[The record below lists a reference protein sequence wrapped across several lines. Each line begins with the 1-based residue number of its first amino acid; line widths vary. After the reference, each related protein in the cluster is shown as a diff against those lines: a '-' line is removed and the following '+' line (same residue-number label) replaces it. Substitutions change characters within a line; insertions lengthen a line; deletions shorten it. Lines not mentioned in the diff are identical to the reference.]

1 MKFFKQLIL
10 LTGMTGGLFASMAMG
25 AGDPTATNTPAE
37 AVATDGTKA
46 PSQTPA
52 RPVAADQTPQPPPA
66 STETTAQP
74 VVHQEPAAIPAQD
87 TNNIVGA
94 TSTDKGLRLNF
105 RGVPLD
111 MVLNYLSDAAGFIIV
126 LETEVKGKVDVWSNQ
141 PMTKEESVTLLN
153 TVLNKNGYAAIQNGR
168 TLTIVSRDEAR
179 KRDVPVKSGSNP
191 DKIPK
196 DASIVTQIIP
206 VRSLNAVQ
214 LAKDLAPLTEATLT
228 ANESGNSLL
237 MTDTQTNIRRI
248 AEIIA
253 ALDSVS
259 TSANAI
265 SVFALKYADAKALV
279 TVLKETF
286 PAPASSQSNNG
297 GGGGFGR
304 FRGGNPFGGG
314 GPDGGDGGS
323 NAGNGRTPGNHVSA
337 VADEL
342 SNSLIVSAPEAL
354 TETIEQLVSKVDQPT
369 QESSEV
375 RVFTL
380 KNADPSEMVELLN
393 GLFPDESNSTDAN
406 RQQGRFGGFFG
417 GFQQQASN
425 TSEKPSDRLKRMGRV
440 LAVADRRTASVIV
453 SASKDLMPQIGKMIE
468 NLDINPAKKQKVFV
482 YSLQNADVQDVQQVL
497 QDLFPTGN
505 SKSSSA
511 NSTQNNPL
519 ATRSQTVQQQQLNNS
534 GTGLGTGLGGGNT
547 TGRGF

>member
-1 MKFFKQLIL
+1 MKSIKQLVL
-10 LTGMTGGLFASMAMG
+10 LAGLTGGLFASMSVRAADAAVTNALPG
-25 AGDPTATNTPAE
+25 AAA
-37 AVATDGTKA
+37 ADGTNA

-52 RPVAADQTPQPPPA
+52 QPVAANQTPQPPPA
-66 STETTAQP
+66 TAEPAAQP
-74 VVHQEPAAIPAQD
+74 VIHQEPAAIPSQE
-87 TNNIVGA
+87 TNNVVGA
-94 TSTDKGLRLNF
+94 TATDKGLRLNF

-111 MVLNYLSDAAGFIIV
+111 LVLNYLSDAAGFIIV
-126 LETEVKGKVDVWSNQ
+126 LETDVKGKVDVWSNQ
-141 PMTKEESVTLLN
+141 PMTKEEAVSLLN
-153 TVLNKNGYAAIQNGR
+153 SVLNKNGYAAIQNGR

-179 KRDVPVKSGSNP
+179 KRDIPVKSGNNP

-196 DASIVTQIIP
+196 DSAIVTQIIP

-259 TSANAI
+259 SSANAI

-279 TVLKETF
+279 TVIKETF
-286 PAPASSQSNNG
+286 PAPASAQSNNG
-297 GGGGFGR
+297 GGGFFGR
-304 FRGGNPFGGG
+304 IRGGGNPFGGG
-314 GPDGGDGGS
+314 GPDGGDGGGNS
-323 NAGNGRTPGNHVSA
+323 GNGRTPGNRVSA

-342 SNSLIVSAPEAL
+342 SNSLIVSAPDIL
-354 TETIEQLVSKVDQPT
+354 TETIEQLVNKVDQPT
-369 QESSEV
+369 QENPDV

-393 GLFPDESNSTDAN
+393 GLFPDETNSTDAN
-406 RQQGRFGGFFG
+406 RQQGRFGFFG
-417 GFQQQASN
+417 GFPQQQSGGAD
-425 TSEKPSDRLKRMGRV
+425 KQSDRLKRMGRV

-453 SASKDLMPQIGKMIE
+453 SASTNLMTQIATMIK

-511 NSTQNNPL
+511 NSSQNNPL
-519 ATRSQTVQQQQLNNS
+519 ATRSQTVQQQQLNNT

-547 TGRGF
+547 AGRGF

>member
-1 MKFFKQLIL
+1 MKSIKQLIL
-10 LTGMTGGLFASMAMG
+10 LAGLTGGLFASMTVRA
-25 AGDPTATNTPAE
+25 ADTAVTNAPAE
-37 AVATDGTKA
+37 TAAAAVTNA

-52 RPVAADQTPQPPPA
+52 PPVAADQTPQPPPA
-66 STETTAQP
+66 TPEPAAQP
-74 VVHQEPAAIPAQD
+74 VIHQELPAIPAQD
-87 TNNIVGA
+87 TNNVVGA

-111 MVLNYLSDAAGFIIV
+111 LVLNYLSDAAGFIIV
-126 LETEVKGKVDVWSNQ
+126 LETDVKGKVDVWSNQ
-141 PMTKEESVTLLN
+141 PMTKEEAVTLLN
-153 TVLNKNGYAAIQNGR
+153 SVLNKNGYAAIQNGR

-179 KRDVPVKSGSNP
+179 KRDVPVKSGNNP

-196 DASIVTQIIP
+196 DAAIVTQIIP

-248 AEIIA
+248 TEIIA

-259 TSANAI
+259 STANAI

-279 TVLKETF
+279 TVIKETF

-297 GGGGFGR
+297 GGFYGR
-304 FRGGNPFGGG
+304 FRGGGGGNPYGGG
-314 GPDGGDGGS
+314 GPEGGDGS
-323 NAGNGRTPGNHVSA
+323 SGNGRTPGNHVSA

-354 TETIEQLVSKVDQPT
+354 TETIEQLVNKVDQPT

-393 GLFPDESNSTDAN
+393 GLFPDETNSTESN
-406 RQQGRFGGFFG
+406 RQQGRYGFFG
-417 GFQQQASN
+417 GFPQQQSGGD
-425 TSEKPSDRLKRMGRV
+425 KQSDRLKRMGRV

-453 SASKDLMPQIGKMIE
+453 SASTNLMPQIDSMIK

-505 SKSSSA
+505 SKSSAST
-511 NSTQNNPL
+511 TQNNPL
-519 ATRSQTVQQQQLNNS
+519 VTRSQTVQQQQLNNT

-547 TGRGF
+547 AGRGF